1 MSTLFCINF
10 LHFLWSFP
18 QQKKQGGSKQGV
30 KNTTCFLD
38 RITEMDMAIVVKNI
52 LKKLNKTIVLK
63 MVLCY
68 DENVER
74 QNKN

>member
-1 MSTLFCINF
+1 
-10 LHFLWSFP
+10 
-18 QQKKQGGSKQGV
+18 
-30 KNTTCFLD
+30 
-38 RITEMDMAIVVKNI
+38 MDMAIVVKNI